1 MTTSQLSPVS
11 FHGNTLFLIPHKGE
25 PFTPMRPIVE
35 GMGMDWASQ
44 YRKLSTNKERW
55 VVVMLTTTV
64 EGQRKEVVCM
74 PVRKLPAYLGTIS
87 PAKVRP
93 ELKDRIITYQNEC
106 DNVLWKHWA
115 GQQAALTASP
125 IPQPLPSP
133 LATPAQRKPLDK
145 LIKVWATL
153 LGGDGGVYSRL
164 WTQVDSHL
172 GIISIDS
179 ATPEQIRQ
187 GIIFVQGKIDALQ
200 QKALPEAMPQAPS
213 GHNPYSKREAELLS
227 LLEEIDNIKA
237 TTRRAYESLL
247 DRLGEITGPM
257 YKDATRAMGYTGR
270 DRSGRGYASDYVIS
284 SLHSYRYQVSEHIRN
299 ANECAHDAVRTGITV
314 CRILGAR

>member
-1 MTTSQLSPVS
+1 MSNALAFQSTQFEVVDLNGQPWIQSRQLAQALGYSSEKSVSNLYKRNSDEFSNEMSVVINLMTTNGQQEARIFSLRGCYAIAMFARTAIAKS
-11 FHGNTLFLIPHKGE
+11 FRVWVLDVLE
-25 PFTPMRPIVE
+25 
-35 GMGMDWASQ
+35 
-44 YRKLSTNKERW
+44 KLN
-55 VVVMLTTTV
+55 
-64 EGQRKEVVCM
+64 
-74 PVRKLPAYLGTIS
+74 
-87 PAKVRP
+87 
-93 ELKDRIITYQNEC
+93 
-106 DNVLWKHWA
+106 
-115 GQQAALTASP
+115 QQAALAPSP
-125 IPQPLPSP
+125 VPQPLPSP
-133 LATPAQRKPLDK
+133 LATSAQRKPLDK
-145 LIKVWATL
+145 LVKVWATL

-172 GIISIDS
+172 GLISIDS
-179 ATPEQIRQ
+179 ATPEQVRQ
-187 GIIFVQGKIDALQ
+187 GIAFVQSKVDALQ

-247 DRLGEITGPM
+247 DRLGEITGPI
-257 YKDATRAMGYTGR
+257 YKEATRAMGYTGR

-314 CRILGAR
+314 CRILGAK